1 MTKIHVPDHVAEA
14 IEKESKV
21 ESIKSNEES
30 KTEDTGP
37 YVEESARV
45 LDPTL
50 LDKSIL
56 ERMPELC
63 RYRLAGEYLFFHIE
77 VRG

>member
-14 IEKESKV
+14 IEKEHKV

-56 ERMPELC
+56 ERMPQPTGWRIPILP
-63 RYRLAGEYLFFHIE
+63 Y
-77 VRG
+77 